1 MYRISRVL
9 FFSVSLALSF
19 ITSALVA
26 QQQDKQLS
34 KDYMEQAILTLE
46 ATKAE
51 DDARDVMVTAAN
63 YDTTNVK
70 ANYEAGHLHL
80 ITIKKDLAT
89 KYFLRIYRQDPDYRF
104 DLTYW
109 IGRAY
114 QYGLDFDNAI
124 RFYTLYKD
132 KLTKKPN
139 YQGRDKMDMKQVD
152 RRIEECKN
160 GKEFVANPQPYSIVN
175 IGREINSEQEDYA
188 PVLTA
193 NEEEIVFTTRRK
205 DGNTYEN
212 VADDNK
218 PYEDI
223 FYSKKTADSWS
234 RAQNMGPIINLKFS
248 ESSLA
253 FSPDGKTLFI
263 YRDEG
268 NGDIYFTER
277 KPDGTWSELEAL
289 PGLINSSYR
298 ESSISITKDE
308 DLLYFAS
315 ERPGGYGGSDIY
327 VCYKDSNGEWSKV
340 KNLGPTINTEF
351 DEDGPFIDYDGK
363 TLYFSSGG
371 RKGMGGF
378 DIFKANLLDKE
389 KNEWSEPVNM
399 GYPIN
404 SPDDDIYFS
413 GTKDGKHWYYSSV
426 REDGL
431 GYSDIYTIVPST
443 DEKKEPI
450 VAAKDPEPVKEIP
463 KEEPKVEPKVEPVV
477 EQKVDPIV
485 EQKVEPKI
493 EPIIEQKVEPKV
505 EPVKIVEKKVEPKP
519 KIQPIKY
526 IVNVVDAESNSPM
539 EAKVRMQ
546 GLKDNVVV
554 GAISQSG
561 GAYEFAIK
569 STKPKDYRLSIEKEG
584 YVFQNLS
591 VKVEGATT
599 GEKTITK
606 TIEMRKLAVG
616 VVSIL
621 RNIYFDYE
629 KATFKTEAYPEL
641 NKLETMMKQ
650 NENLQVEIGGHTD
663 SYGDAK
669 YNKSLSQ
676 RRANA
681 VKSFLTSK
689 GIDTRRVKTAGYGES
704 KPLASNDDE
713 AEGRQYNRRVEFK
726 VLGN

>member
-1 MYRISRVL
+1 MYSLLRVL
-9 FFSVSLALSF
+9 IFSASIVLASSF
-19 ITSALVA
+19 SAFA
-26 QQQDKQLS
+26 QQPQDKQVS

-51 DDARDVMVTAAN
+51 DDARDVMVIAAN
-63 YDTTNVK
+63 YDTTNIK
-70 ANYEAGHLHL
+70 ANFEAGHLHL
-80 ITIKKDLAT
+80 ITINKDLAI
-89 KYFLRIYRQDPDYRF
+89 KFFLRIYRQDPDYNF
-104 DLTYW
+104 ALTYW
-109 IGRAY
+109 IGKGY

-124 RFYTLYKD
+124 RFYTEYKN
-132 KLTKKPN
+132 KLTKKPG
-139 YQGRDKMDMKQVD
+139 YQGKDKVDMKEVD
-152 RRIEECKN
+152 RRIVECNN
-160 GKEFVANPQPYSIVN
+160 GKEFVANPQPFSIVN
-175 IGREINSEQEDYA
+175 IGREINSEFEDYA

-193 NEEEIVFTTRRK
+193 DESEIVFTTRRR

-223 FYSKKTADSWS
+223 FTTSKNSSTWQKAKNIGVTLNTKFNDS
-234 RAQNMGPIINLKFS
+234 NLS
-248 ESSLA
+248 
-253 FSPDGKTLFI
+253 FSPDGKTLFV
-263 YRDEG
+263 YKDEG

-277 KPDGTWSELEAL
+277 RGDGTWGELEAL
-289 PGLINSSYR
+289 PGLINSTFR
-298 ESSISITKDE
+298 ESSVSITKDG

-327 VCYKDSNGEWSKV
+327 VCYKDSRGEWSRV
-340 KNLGPTINTEF
+340 KNLGPAINTEY
-351 DEDGPFIDYDGK
+351 DEDGPFIDYDAK
-363 TLYFSSGG
+363 TLYFSSQG

-378 DIFKANLLDKE
+378 DIFKANLIDKE
-389 KNEWSEPVNM
+389 KNEWNEPENM

-431 GYSDIYTIVPST
+431 GYSDIYTIVPS
-443 DEKKEPI
+443 EEVKKEPV
-450 VAAKDPEPVKEIP
+450 VATKDPEPIKD
-463 KEEPKVEPKVEPVV
+463 EPKVEPKVEP
-477 EQKVDPIV
+477 IV
-485 EQKVEPKI
+485 EAKVEPKVEPKI
-493 EPIIEQKVEPKV
+493 EPKVEPKV
-505 EPVKIVEKKVEPKP
+505 VAKP
-519 KIQPIKY
+519 TVQPIKY
-526 IVNVVDAESNSPM
+526 MVNVVDAESKTPI

-546 GLKDNVVV
+546 GLKDNVMV
-554 GAISQSG
+554 GAIGQNDGS
-561 GAYEFAIK
+561 YEFAIT
-569 STKPKDYRLSIEKEG
+569 STKPKDYRLSIEREG
-584 YVFQNLS
+584 YVFQNLN

-599 GEKTITK
+599 KEKTITK
-606 TIEMRKLAVG
+606 TIEMRKLVVG

-621 RNIYFDYE
+621 RNVYFDYE
-629 KATFKTEAYPEL
+629 KATFKTEAYSEL

-650 NENLQVEIGGHTD
+650 NESLQVEIGGHTD

-669 YNKSLSQ
+669 YNQRLSE

-689 GIDTRRVKTAGYGES
+689 GIDTRRVKTVGYGES

-713 AEGRQYNRRVEFK
+713 DEGRQFNRRVEFK